1 MDAKFELR
9 LINRMKEILSG
20 DGHITLTHDNGIK
33 EGLIVGESNGCV
45 YVYNTEPDLIA
56 AFEIEGGPDAKELN
70 IRDAAIWLYKCSHYD
85 NKISEK

>member
-1 MDAKFELR
+1 M
-9 LINRMKEILSG
+9 
-20 DGHITLTHDNGIK
+20 
-33 EGLIVGESNGCV
+33 
-45 YVYNTEPDLIA
+45 YNTEPDLIA